1 MRQSNLLHKTK
12 EEMKWKILIYQKR
25 IIQKTLNQDYIQS
38 GLKMDYLNLSQTQIR
53 SHLQ

>member
-1 MRQSNLLHKTK
+1 MENTNLPKTYNPK
-12 EEMKWKILIYQKR
+12 
-25 IIQKTLNQDYIQS
+25 DFDIQS

>member
-1 MRQSNLLHKTK
+1 MENTNLPK
-12 EEMKWKILIYQKR
+12 
-25 IIQKTLNQDYIQS
+25 IQKTLNQDYIQS